1 MNNFATRMIINFFGI
16 PGILLLI
23 YFGGIPFFGLI
34 VVISVLSQIEF
45 FRISRIKGSKPY
57 VWFSIMVGIIWLGV
71 AYWLPQAL
79 MLFFIA
85 ISVSLVFYN
94 LSKRIDGATINLSV
108 SAMGF
113 LYAPVLLSSL
123 VLLRNMG
130 SQFPSISP
138 IEARQL
144 TILLFVSIWICDSL
158 AFVFGKWIKGPKMAS
173 LISPGKTVSGCVAG
187 LVGAVVTTL
196 LFRWF
201 GWAPESLNLTTLI
214 IFGILAGIFGQAGDF
229 AESVFKRDA
238 QIKDSGHLLLG
249 HGGVL
254 DRFDSFFVGAPV
266 IYLYVV
272 FLNSI

>member
-1 MNNFATRMIINFFGI
+1 MNNFATRMIINVFGI

-23 YFGGIPFFGLI
+23 YFGGIPFLGLI
-34 VVISVLSQIEF
+34 VAIAVLSQVEF
-45 FRISRIKGSKPY
+45 FHIARIKGSEPY
-57 VWFSIMVGIIWLGV
+57 AWFSIALGIIWLGV
-71 AYWLPQAL
+71 SYWLPQVL
-79 MLFFIA
+79 MFLFIVVA
-85 ISVSLVFYN
+85 VSFVFYN

-113 LYAPVLLSSL
+113 LYVPVLLSTL
-123 VLLRNMG
+123 VLLRNLG
-130 SQFPSISP
+130 NQFPTVSP

-144 TILLFVSIWICDSL
+144 TMLLFASIWICDSL
-158 AFVFGKWIKGPKMAS
+158 AFVFGKWIKGPKMAP

-187 LVGAVVTTL
+187 LIGAVVTTL
-196 LFRWF
+196 LFRSF
-201 GWAPESLNLTTLI
+201 GWAPESLNLTSLV
-214 IFGILAGIFGQAGDF
+214 IFGILAGVFGQSGDF
-229 AESVFKRDA
+229 AESVFKRDG

-266 IYLYVV
+266 IYLYIV